1 MASIDS
7 SFDVD
12 GLVQQRKELDALLM
26 SNPAMEKKV
35 QGLIRK
41 VLMAARRAVA
51 RAAQQPSVMKT
62 DPRQAYKAVRTA
74 VYRRI
79 LGGNVNILR
88 KKRAGAMGAYTSPR
102 TLEPGQRGGNRRS
115 RSERTAALQ
124 SYQGSDR
131 GFILRF
137 LNAGT
142 RERFIKFHYDSRRAN
157 VNRGIRGGNVRKY
170 GITTNT
176 GSRGSIAPR
185 NWFAK
190 NSIVAMEGAAAVLEY
205 LIDEL
210 IEKELK

>member
-1 MASIDS
+1 
-7 SFDVD
+7 
-12 GLVQQRKELDALLM
+12 
-26 SNPAMEKKV
+26 MEKKL

-41 VLMAARRAVA
+41 ALTEARKMLSASA
-51 RAAQQPSVMKT
+51 RSEMDS
-62 DPRQAYKAVRTA
+62 DPRKAYRAVRTT

-142 RERFIKFHYDSRRAN
+142 QERSIQFHFDKHRPD
-157 VNRGIRGGNVRKY
+157 VQRGSRGGDVKKY
-170 GITTNT
+170 GTTTNT
-176 GSRGSIAPR
+176 GSRGHIESR

-190 NSIVAMEGAAAVLEY
+190 NSIVAMEGAAAVLEE

>member
-12 GLVQQRKELDALLM
+12 GLVEQRNELDRLLM
-26 SNPAMEKKV
+26 GNPQMEKRV

-41 VLMAARRAVA
+41 VLIRVRRAIQDSI
-51 RAAQQPSVMKT
+51 RFEHG
-62 DPRQAYKAVRTA
+62 DPRQAYKAVRTT

-142 RERFIKFHYDSRRAN
+142 QERSIQFHFDKHRPD
-157 VNRGIRGGNVRKY
+157 VQRGSRGGDVKKY
-170 GITTNT
+170 GTTTNT
-176 GSRGSIAPR
+176 GARGHIEAR

-190 NSIVAMEGAAAVLEY
+190 NSIVAMEGAAAVLEE

>member
-12 GLVQQRKELDALLM
+12 GLVEQRNELDRLLM
-26 SNPAMEKKV
+26 GNPQMEKRV

-41 VLMAARRAVA
+41 VLIRVRRALQDSI
-51 RAAQQPSVMKT
+51 RFEHG
-62 DPRQAYKAVRTA
+62 DPRQAYKAVRTT

-142 RERFIKFHYDSRRAN
+142 QERSIQFHFDKHRPD
-157 VNRGIRGGNVRKY
+157 VQRGSRGGDVKKY
-170 GITTNT
+170 GTTTNT
-176 GSRGSIAPR
+176 GARGHIEAR

-190 NSIVAMEGAAAVLEY
+190 NSIVAMEGAAAVLEE

>member
-1 MASIDS
+1 MASIES

-12 GLVQQRKELDALLM
+12 GLVEQRNELDRLLM
-26 SNPAMEKKV
+26 GNPQMEKRV

-41 VLMAARRAVA
+41 VLIRVRRALQDSI
-51 RAAQQPSVMKT
+51 RFEHG
-62 DPRQAYKAVRTA
+62 DPRQAYKAVRTT

-88 KKRAGAMGAYTSPR
+88 KKRAGAMGTYTSPR

-142 RERFIKFHYDSRRAN
+142 QERSIQFHFDKHRPD
-157 VNRGIRGGNVRKY
+157 VQRGSRGGDVKKY
-170 GITTNT
+170 GTTTNT
-176 GSRGSIAPR
+176 GARGHIEAR
-185 NWFAK
+185 N
-190 NSIVAMEGAAAVLEY
+190 
-205 LIDEL
+205 
-210 IEKELK
+210 

>member
-1 MASIDS
+1 MASIDTA
-7 SFDVD
+7 FEVE
-12 GLVQQRKELDALLM
+12 GFVRQRKELDKILTT
-26 SNPAMEKKV
+26 NPAMEKKL

-41 VLMAARRAVA
+41 ALTEARKMLSASA
-51 RAAQQPSVMKT
+51 RSEMDS
-62 DPRQAYKAVRTA
+62 DPRKAYRAVRTT

-115 RSERTAALQ
+115 RSERTAVLQ

-142 RERFIKFHYDSRRAN
+142 QERSIQFHFDKHRPD
-157 VNRGIRGGNVRKY
+157 VQRGSRGGDVKKY
-170 GITTNT
+170 GTTTNT
-176 GSRGSIAPR
+176 GARGHIEAR

-190 NSIVAMEGAAAVLEY
+190 NSIVAMEGAAAVLEE